1 MRIAGLQRV
10 ISERGDS
17 AALLAS
23 ADNIRYFT
31 GHYTWNGRVPFVLAV
46 VPARGPA
53 TLLVP
58 RADEALARAVSPCAL
73 EPYDAGAGGFRTTAD
88 LCRRVLERAGV
99 TAGKLGLEFGAVTYD
114 RALVLQQVLP
124 QYTWDDITTAATDL
138 RLEKDPDEQ
147 ETLRRAGT
155 LAAFGMREVTSHLR
169 GGMSEI
175 EVVSAMDSAI
185 CTEGARRWPEA
196 IVQSQ
201 TNAVSGPKLDRLHD
215 AATGR
220 AVQAGEILFMISK
233 AAVNGYQADIGRTLF
248 VPGAAPAESARRD
261 LDVAASAHRAV
272 VQHLI
277 PGHLLREAVNAG
289 DAVLQAAGLADRR
302 TYPMVRGLGLR
313 ADERPR
319 VTTDLDLTLTPGM
332 CMCIQLYLKQP
343 GGIVGRSDSVLIT
356 KDGPDL
362 LTREPDTA

>member
-1 MRIAGLQRV
+1 LQRV
-10 ISERGDS
+10 VSERGD
-17 AALLAS
+17 AAAVIAS

-31 GHYTWNGRVPFVLAV
+31 GFYTWNARVLFALAV

-58 RADEALARAVSPCAL
+58 RPDEALARAVSPCAL
-73 EPYDAGAGGFRTTAD
+73 EPYDAGAGGFRTTAE
-88 LCRRVLERAGV
+88 LCRRVLERSGV
-99 TAGKLGLEFGAVTYD
+99 TDGTLALEFGAVTFD
-114 RALVLQQVLP
+114 RALVLQQALP
-124 QYTWDDITTAATDL
+124 RYRWADVTAAATDL
-138 RLEKDPDEQ
+138 RLEKDPEER
-147 ETLRRAGT
+147 ETLRRAGA
-155 LAAFGMREVTSHLR
+155 LAAFGMREVTSRLR

-175 EVVSAMDSAI
+175 EATAAMNRAV

-220 AVQAGEILFMISK
+220 AVQGGEVLFMISK
-233 AAVNGYQADIGRTLF
+233 AVVNGYQADIGRTLF
-248 VPGAAPAESARRD
+248 VPGAAPADSARRD
-261 LDVAASAHRAV
+261 LEVAASAHRAV
-272 VQHLI
+272 VQHLA
-277 PGHLLREAVNAG
+277 PGRLLKEAVGAA
-289 DAVLQAAGLADRR
+289 DAVLTAAGLADRR

-319 VTTDLDLTLTPGM
+319 VTTDLELRLTPGM
-332 CMCIQLYLKQP
+332 CMCVQLYLKQP

-356 KDGPDL
+356 DAGPEV
-362 LTREPDTA
+362 LTQGADTP

>member
-1 MRIAGLQRV
+1 VRIAALQRV
-10 ISERGDS
+10 MAERGNA

-31 GHYTWNGRVPFVLAV
+31 GHYTWNARVPFVLAV
-46 VPARGPA
+46 VPAHGPA

-73 EPYDAGAGGFRTTAD
+73 EPYDAGAGGFHTTAD
-88 LCRRVLERAGV
+88 LCRRVLERSGV

-114 RALVLQQVLP
+114 RALLLQQVLP
-124 QYTWDDITTAATDL
+124 QYTWDDITAAATDL
-138 RLEKDPDEQ
+138 RLEKDPDER

-155 LAAFGMREVTSHLR
+155 LAAFGMREVASRLR

-175 EVVSAMDSAI
+175 EAVATMDGAV

-220 AVQAGEILFMISK
+220 AVQTGEVLFMISK
-233 AAVNGYQADIGRTLF
+233 AVVNGYQADIGRTLF
-248 VPGAAPAESARRD
+248 VPGAAPADGARRD
-261 LDVAASAHRAV
+261 LDVATSAHRAAV
-272 VQHLI
+272 EHLT
-277 PGHLLREAVNAG
+277 PGRLLREAVGAA
-289 DAVLQAAGLADRR
+289 DAVLVAAGLADRR

-319 VTTDLDLTLTPGM
+319 VTTDLDLKLTPCM
-332 CMCIQLYLKQP
+332 CMCVQMYLKQP

-356 KDGPDL
+356 DGGPEV
-362 LTREPDTA
+362 LTRAADPA